1 MLSYNFARTP
11 YAAQDEKARE
21 QEWPIVSTVIL
32 LTQAIGVSAFTAKNI
47 DEVVARIRFLELLR
61 GKMIYG
67 GVTGKDMQVPE
78 SIIRSLVGL
87 TTNVPTETR
96 AHFQKRIADAWFR
109 DALARSRPT
118 QGGR

>member
-61 GKMIYG
+61 GKMIYS